1 MHSPVSLAHARLV
14 NFLEY
19 LLRRWMEHTGCGGE
33 LFQEV
38 VAVRLSQRNVFLPDL
53 CWFAPEQIPLLLPSH
68 APVAPRWVCEVLSP
82 RTGDRDLG
90 PKFSAYEEHGVLEYW
105 TLDPVSLAH
114 RFHFRNGD
122 YLEAEDPVDGWVHSR
137 VIPGFKV
144 RVEWL
149 DPANLPAPADCL
161 AAIA

>member
-1 MHSPVSLAHARLV
+1 V

-19 LLRRWMEHTGCGGE
+19 LMRRWMEHTGCGGE

-53 CWFAPEQIPLLLPSH
+53 CWFGPDQIPQLLPSH

-90 PKFSAYEEHGVLEYW
+90 PKFSAYEEHGVHEYW
-105 TLDPVSLAH
+105 TLDPESLAH

-122 YLEAEDPVDGWVHSR
+122 YLEAEDPVDGWIHSR

-149 DPANLPAPADCL
+149 DPAHLPAPADCL